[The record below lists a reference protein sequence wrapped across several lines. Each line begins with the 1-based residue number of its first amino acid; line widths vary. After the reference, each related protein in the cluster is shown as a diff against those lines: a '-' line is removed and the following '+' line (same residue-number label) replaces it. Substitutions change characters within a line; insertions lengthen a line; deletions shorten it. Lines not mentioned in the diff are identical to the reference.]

1 MIRYRD
7 DIDGLRAVAAL
18 LVVAFHCGFAKFVP
32 GGFVGVD
39 IFFVISGY
47 LITGIVHG
55 EVQAG
60 RFSLWHFYER
70 RVRRIFPALIAV
82 YVAVLLASFVLLFPG
97 ETAQQA
103 KNATAS
109 ILFVSNVYF
118 YLGTDYFDS
127 ASRFNALLHTW
138 SISVEEQYYLFFPP
152 LLALA
157 YRRFRAGLKPLVAVL
172 LIGSLAL
179 AQWRVADDASAAFYL
194 VQYRAWELMIG
205 AALALGMVPA
215 VRHRGAAELVAVI
228 GVALIVGSTL
238 LLTGDSVFPG
248 LAAAPA
254 CLGAACL
261 IWSGIAGRTL
271 VGRTLGLAPARFV
284 GRISYSLYLW
294 HWPLWVLGGQ
304 VREIKSLAGSAAFLL
319 LSLLV
324 AAVSWRWIEQPFR
337 RRDPATPP
345 RRAVL
350 IGVAAMLATLGVVVA
365 IPFAARAYWQVPA
378 AVERVAQFV
387 RYRAAPNSRAGQ
399 CLLTT
404 HDRFATFDRDH
415 CLRLSPDQPNVL
427 LLGDSHAAHFYRG
440 LSALPGINLLQA
452 NASGCR
458 PVADPVGEARC
469 TALMRYVTDDFL
481 PKHHVDTVILSALWR
496 DDDWPALQRQIA
508 LLRQYVDQ
516 VVVFGPIPE
525 YNHPLPRLLAEALY
539 RHDPAIVDRD
549 RVAARQRLDAM
560 LAARIPATGA
570 RYISTYRALC
580 PADRCTLWT
589 DDGNPIQ
596 FDYGHLTARGSRLM
610 VERMRPQLPFAP
622 R

>member
-7 DIDGLRAVAAL
+7 DIDGLRAFAAL

-60 RFSLWHFYER
+60 RFSLWQFYER

-138 SISVEEQYYLFFPP
+138 SISVEEQFYLFFPP
-152 LLALA
+152 LLALVH
-157 YRRFRAGLKPLVAVL
+157 RRFRAALKPLIAIL
-172 LIGSLAL
+172 LLASLILSA
-179 AQWRVADDASAAFYL
+179 WRVQHDASAAFYL

-205 AALALGMVPA
+205 AVLALGMVPA
-215 VRHRGAAELVAVI
+215 ARQRWVAEAGAVV
-228 GVALIVGSTL
+228 GVALIVGSVL
-238 LLTGDSVFPG
+238 LLDRDSLFPG
-248 LAAAPA
+248 LTAAPA
-254 CLGAACL
+254 CIGAACL
-261 IWSGIAGRTL
+261 IWSGMAGRTL
-271 VGRTLGLAPARFV
+271 VGRGLGLPPARFV

-304 VREIKSLAGSAAFLL
+304 VHEIKSIRGSAAFI
-319 LSLLV
+319 LSALLV
-324 AAVSWRWIEQPFR
+324 AAISWRWIEQPFR
-337 RRDPATPP
+337 GRNPATPP
-345 RRAVL
+345 RQAVW
-350 IGVAAMLATLGVVVA
+350 IGVAAMLTTLTFVVA
-365 IPFAARAYWQVPA
+365 APFAAGAYWQVPA
-378 AVERVAQFV
+378 QIERVADFV
-387 RYRAAPNSRAGQ
+387 RYRAAPNSRAGL
-399 CLLTT
+399 CFLTT
-404 HDRFATFDRDH
+404 HDDVSTFDRGQ
-415 CLRLSPDQPNVL
+415 CLRLSPTKPNVL

-440 LSALPGINLLQA
+440 LAALNGINVLQA

-458 PVADPVGEARC
+458 PVADPMGEARC

-481 PKHHVDTVILSALWR
+481 PNHRVDTVILSALWR

-508 LLRQYVDQ
+508 RVRRYADH
-516 VVVFGPIPE
+516 VVVFGPIAE
-525 YNHPLPRLLAEALY
+525 YDRALPRILADALY
-539 RHDPAIVDRD
+539 RRDPSIVDRH
-549 RVAARQRLDAM
+549 RIASRRTLDAM
-560 LAARIPATGA
+560 LAARVPATGA
-570 RYISTYRALC
+570 TYVSTYRALC
-580 PADRCTLWT
+580 PNDRCTLWT

-610 VERMRPQLPFAP
+610 IDRVRPQLPFAM

>member
-47 LITGIVHG
+47 LITGIVQG

-60 RFSLWHFYER
+60 RFSLWQFYER

-82 YVAVLLASFVLLFPG
+82 YVAVLLASFVLLFPS

-103 KNATAS
+103 KNAAAS
-109 ILFVSNVYF
+109 ILFISNVYF

-152 LLALA
+152 ILALA
-157 YRRFRAGLKPLVAVL
+157 YRRFRAALKPLVAVVL
-172 LIGSLAL
+172 VTSLAL
-179 AQWRVADDASAAFYL
+179 AQGRVADDASAAFYL
-194 VQYRAWELMIG
+194 VQYRAWELMMG

-215 VRHRGAAELVAVI
+215 IRHRGVSEIVAGV
-228 GVALIVGSTL
+228 GVAAIVGSTL
-238 LLTGDSVFPG
+238 LLDRDSVFPG

-254 CLGAACL
+254 CIGAACL
-261 IWSGIAGRTL
+261 IWSGMTGRTL
-271 VGRTLGLAPARFV
+271 AGRALGRPPARFV

-294 HWPLWVLGGQ
+294 HWPLWVLVSQ
-304 VREIKSLAGSAAFLL
+304 VHEIKSNTGRVAFIL

-324 AAVSWRWIEQPFR
+324 AAISWRFVEQPFR
-337 RRDPATPP
+337 RRDPAVSP

-350 IGVAAMLATLGVVVA
+350 AGVAAMLATLGFVVA
-365 IPFAARAYWQVPA
+365 IPFVARAYWQVPERI
-378 AVERVAQFV
+378 ERVGQFIH
-387 RYRAAPNSRAGQ
+387 YRAVPGPRTGQ
-399 CLLTT
+399 CFLTT
-404 HDRFATFDRDH
+404 HDTFAAFDRAT
-415 CLRLSPDQPNVL
+415 CLRMAPDRPNVL
-427 LLGDSHAAHFYRG
+427 LFGDSHAAHFYRS
-440 LSALPGINLLQA
+440 LAALDGINVLQA

-469 TALMRYVTDDFL
+469 TALMRHVTGEFL
-481 PKHHVDTVILSALWR
+481 PRHRVDTIILSALWQ
-496 DDDWPALQRQIA
+496 DGDWPALERQIA
-508 LLRQYVDQ
+508 LVRPYADH
-516 VVVFGPIPE
+516 VVVFGPIVE
-525 YNHPLPRLLAEALY
+525 YDRALPRVLAQALY
-539 RHDPAIVDRD
+539 RRDPSIVDRHRLARRRALD
-549 RVAARQRLDAM
+549 RE
-560 LAARIPATGA
+560 LAARVPATGA
-570 RYISTYRALC
+570 TYVSVHDALC
-580 PADRCTLWT
+580 PNGRCTLWT

-596 FDYGHLTARGSRLM
+596 FDYGHLTLKGSQLVIDR
-610 VERMRPQLPFAP
+610 VRDRLPFA